1 MQSEPAS
8 RSWVKL
14 QGTSGNGVLCRP
26 DARGRLQEK
35 KKKKKSNLRFK
46 VVGVKNNLSLKVWEI
61 RISVLLLLL
70 YVLVQAS

>member
-1 MQSEPAS
+1 MINIFLAP
-8 RSWVKL
+8 
-14 QGTSGNGVLCRP
+14 G
-26 DARGRLQEK
+26 K